1 MGKLPLKEI
10 LTVLLI
16 SHLSILIAGQLGKPK
31 EPSSERRQTGLWNWA
46 SCGAEQGLGWE
57 RKQRG
62 KAAPARSLSAC
73 EEPERPRSPS
83 RCGGSGWGG
92 PTDPRLR

>member
-31 EPSSERRQTGLWNWA
+31 EPVL
-46 SCGAEQGLGWE
+46 GAEANWSVELGKLRGGTGAVDGRESKE
-57 RKQRG
+57 RQSR
-62 KAAPARSLSAC
+62 AC

-83 RCGGSGWGG
+83 RCGGSGRGG

>member
-62 KAAPARSLSAC
+62 KAAPARSLSARGAPAAAG
-73 EEPERPRSPS
+73 EAGGAAPRI
-83 RCGGSGWGG
+83 RGSA
-92 PTDPRLR
+92 DFSF

>member
-46 SCGAEQGLGWE
+46 SCGAEQGLLMGE
-57 RKQRG
+57 KAKRG
-62 KAAPARSLSAC
+62 KAAPARSLSARGAPAAAG
-73 EEPERPRSPS
+73 EAGGAAPRI
-83 RCGGSGWGG
+83 RGSA
-92 PTDPRLR
+92 DFSF

>member
-31 EPSSERRQTGLWNWA
+31 EPVL
-46 SCGAEQGLGWE
+46 GAEANWSVELGKLRGGTGAGMGE
-57 RKQRG
+57 KAKRG
-62 KAAPARSLSAC
+62 KAAPARSLSARGAPAAAG
-73 EEPERPRSPS
+73 EAGGAAPRI
-83 RCGGSGWGG
+83 RGSA
-92 PTDPRLR
+92 DFSF